1 MEIYEKIRYYR
12 EHTDYSQR
20 NVAKILGVSRNTVK
34 KYWEGQTVPWERKP
48 GSGRKNDI
56 ITDEVKSFIIKCIES
71 DKKAPRKQNHTAH
84 KIYERLVAECGFEG
98 CEASVR
104 RTVAELRCNI
114 HDIFVP
120 LSYEPAEAVQVDWGE
135 VTIILGGCKQKIQI
149 WCMREC
155 YSGDIFVTAFYRQ
168 NEESFLEG
176 IVKGLE
182 HFGGTPQKIIF
193 DNARVAVK
201 EGFGHHAKAA
211 KFPSLK
217 TLDEFDMTRL
227 ENVSESTIRQLAS
240 CDFIK
245 QRQNIVMIGNPG
257 SGKTHLSIAL
267 GMNACEAGYRV
278 KFYTAVN
285 LAAELAEAVQM
296 NRLSRL
302 EKNLS
307 KIDLLI
313 IDELSYLTFNRYQS
327 EMLFQI
333 ISERSEQASV
343 IISTN
348 LEFSEW
354 TQLFEN
360 EMMLAALIDR
370 VTFRSF
376 VLNMNCSSSYRI
388 DSTMNND

>member
-1 MEIYEKIRYYR
+1 MNSVQKEMIRLYAKQLRLPTFNNYEKVIRQLSADDGYAQFLIELMKQELAER
-12 EHTDYSQR
+12 S
-20 NVAKILGVSRNTVK
+20 AA
-34 KYWEGQTVPWERKP
+34 GQK
-48 GSGRKNDI
+48 
-56 ITDEVKSFIIKCIES
+56 
-71 DKKAPRKQNHTAH
+71 
-84 KIYERLVAECGFEG
+84 
-98 CEASVR
+98 R
-104 RTVAELRCNI
+104 RI
-114 HDIFVP
+114 
-120 LSYEPAEAVQVDWGE
+120 
-135 VTIILGGCKQKIQI
+135 
-149 WCMREC
+149 
-155 YSGDIFVTAFYRQ
+155 
-168 NEESFLEG
+168 
-176 IVKGLE
+176 
-182 HFGGTPQKIIF
+182 
-193 DNARVAVK
+193 
-201 EGFGHHAKAA
+201 KAA
-211 KFPSLK
+211 KFPTLK
-217 TLDEFDMTRL
+217 TLDAFDVTRL
-227 ENVSESTIRQLAS
+227 ENVSKSTIQQLAS

-296 NRLSRL
+296 NRLSKL
-302 EKNLS
+302 EKSFS

-333 ISERSEQASV
+333 ISERSERASV

-348 LEFSEW
+348 LEFSQW

-360 EMMLAALIDR
+360 EMLLAALIDR

-388 DSTMNND
+388 DSTLNHD

>member
-1 MEIYEKIRYYR
+1 MNSVQKEMIKLYAKQLRLPTFNNYEKVIRQLSADDGYAQFLIELMKQELAER
-12 EHTDYSQR
+12 S
-20 NVAKILGVSRNTVK
+20 AA
-34 KYWEGQTVPWERKP
+34 GQK
-48 GSGRKNDI
+48 
-56 ITDEVKSFIIKCIES
+56 
-71 DKKAPRKQNHTAH
+71 
-84 KIYERLVAECGFEG
+84 
-98 CEASVR
+98 R
-104 RTVAELRCNI
+104 RI
-114 HDIFVP
+114 
-120 LSYEPAEAVQVDWGE
+120 
-135 VTIILGGCKQKIQI
+135 
-149 WCMREC
+149 
-155 YSGDIFVTAFYRQ
+155 
-168 NEESFLEG
+168 
-176 IVKGLE
+176 
-182 HFGGTPQKIIF
+182 
-193 DNARVAVK
+193 
-201 EGFGHHAKAA
+201 KAA
-211 KFPSLK
+211 KFPTLK
-217 TLDEFDMTRL
+217 TLDAFDMTRL
-227 ENVSESTIRQLAS
+227 ENVSESTIQQLAS

-296 NRLSRL
+296 NRL
-302 EKNLS
+302 EKSLS

-333 ISERSEQASV
+333 ISERSERASV

-348 LEFSEW
+348 LEFSQW

-360 EMMLAALIDR
+360 EMLLAALIDR

-388 DSTMNND
+388 DSTLNHD